1 VASLLKRWILGTP
14 HGSIRPQQLDYYL
27 NESRSASIDAPCRLG
42 ASFSIGSSSKASK
55 WPRCLTCR
63 WSWARRCVTATDRG
77 YESEMDTPFQELKE
91 GEAASKGQP
100 PGSSLT
106 HSCGVSVQ
114 RASLLLQW
122 RGDGSRDALS
132 MSVPLGTAVNAS
144 PKFEARGI
152 SEGD

>member
-1 VASLLKRWILGTP
+1 V
-14 HGSIRPQQLDYYL
+14 
-27 NESRSASIDAPCRLG
+27 
-42 ASFSIGSSSKASK
+42 
-55 WPRCLTCR
+55 
-63 WSWARRCVTATDRG
+63 RRCVTATDRG
-77 YESEMDTPFQELKE
+77 YESEMDTPFQELMKVH
-91 GEAASKGQP
+91 AASKGQQ

-106 HSCGVSVQ
+106 RSYGASVQ

-144 PKFEARGI
+144 QRFGARGI